1 MLTRVVFEL
10 VMQIKSAQIENTNL
24 HCGVRVGLFNMCLCS
39 SLRQL
44 KLTGNK
50 ILLTKLGKE
59 RNHDE
64 LRCKTPIEKTRGC
77 VEVVDGWLEEKDR
90 RAKVLKLEV
99 KNYVR

>member
-1 MLTRVVFEL
+1 
-10 VMQIKSAQIENTNL
+10 
-24 HCGVRVGLFNMCLCS
+24 MCLCS

-64 LRCKTPIEKTRGC
+64 LRSKTPIEKTRGC
-77 VEVVDGWLEEKDR
+77 VEVVDGWLEERDR
-90 RAKVLKLEV
+90 RAKLLKLEV